1 MKKIL
6 PVIIV
11 LLVIIGGVYAYRS
24 MGSEETVPEE
34 TTKKKTVENVNIIP
48 VAERPYL
55 YITPESD
62 GRNITITVED
72 VKKTATSLEYELEYQ
87 SGSLLQ
93 GVFGALDLDPLP
105 ARSTQLLGSCSAGGA
120 CTYHEDVSGGSILT
134 RYDGPEPYALKSD
147 WKYFENTE
155 DESAF
160 SSRDAKFQIES
171 DELADQSY
179 VVVMNTP
186 GYPEG
191 LIGTP
196 VSDPYSLQTSSPLT
210 GTAELTMRAQEAG
223 QLTIMG
229 WDGNEWQTFMG
240 EVEDKMITAEVDLM
254 ELYIVV
260 IPITVN

>member
-6 PVIIV
+6 PLIIV
-11 LLVIIGGVYAYRS
+11 ILLIAVGIYAYRS
-24 MGSEETVPEE
+24 MGSEESTPQE
-34 TTKKKTVENVNIIP
+34 TAKKKTVENVNVIP
-48 VAERPYL
+48 LDERPYL
-55 YITPESD
+55 FITPESD
-62 GRNITITVED
+62 GRNITISVE
-72 VKKTATSLEYELEYQ
+72 VLKKDASSMEYELEYQ

-155 DESAF
+155 DETAF

-171 DELADQSY
+171 EELADQSHI
-179 VVVMNTP
+179 VIMNAP
-186 GYPEG
+186 GFPEG
-191 LIGTP
+191 LSGTV
-196 VSDPYSLQTSSPLT
+196 VSDPYALQTATSLS
-210 GTAELTMRAQEAG
+210 GTAELTMRAQESGSLA
-223 QLTIMG
+223 IMG
-229 WDGNEWQTFMG
+229 WDGNDWQEFKGT
-240 EVEDKMITAEVDLM
+240 VEDKMITAEVDLM

-260 IPITVN
+260 SQ

>member
-6 PVIIV
+6 PFIIV
-11 LLVIIGGVYAYRS
+11 VLLIAGGIYAYQS
-24 MGSEETVPEE
+24 MGGEETTPEE
-34 TTKKKTVENVNIIP
+34 PTKKKTVENVNVIP

-55 YITPESD
+55 HITPESD
-62 GRNITITVED
+62 GRNITITVEE
-72 VKKTATSLEYELEYQ
+72 VKKTASSLEYELEYQ

-93 GVFGALDLDPLP
+93 GVFGALELDPLP

-147 WKYFENTE
+147 WKYFENAD
-155 DESAF
+155 DETAF

-179 VVVMNTP
+179 IVVMNAP

-191 LIGTP
+191 LVGTP
-196 VSDPYSLQTSSPLT
+196 VSDPYSLRTSSTLS
-210 GTAELTMRAQEAG
+210 GTAELTMRAQEGG
-223 QLTIMG
+223 QLEIMG
-229 WDGNEWQTFMG
+229 WDGNEWHSFTG
-240 EVEDKMITAEVDLM
+240 TVDDKMISAEVELM
-254 ELYIVV
+254 ELYIAV